1 MFDRYQ
7 LPELQRALER
17 APAVVLLGPRQVGK
31 TTLAFQV
38 AQADGVYLDLESPED
53 RNKLSNIEQYLRAR
67 QDRLVVLD
75 EVQRLPTLFEPLRGL
90 IDQARRAGRGNG
102 LYLLLGS
109 ASLDLIQH
117 SSETL
122 AGRIAFVELSG
133 LHRLEVPPALWD
145 SLWVR
150 GGFPQSLTAQSE
162 LESVQWRR
170 DFIRT
175 YLERDV
181 AQFAPRTS
189 AELLRRFWTML
200 AHLQGS
206 TLNNAQLARNLGLD
220 TRTANGY
227 LNLLTDLLLTRQL
240 APWHSNQG
248 KRLVKSHKVYI
259 RDSGLLH
266 SLLGI
271 TDMDSLLS
279 HPIVGASWEG
289 HVIESLLA
297 VAPAGTTPSFY
308 RSNAGAEIDLL
319 ITWPNGEHWAIEI
332 KRSTTPKVERGF
344 YSACDDIQP
353 SRKWLIYPGSEA
365 FPLSAD
371 IQVMPLHAAMQAL
384 AVGPTSQEITPP
396 PAS

>member
-1 MFDRYQ
+1 MMFTRHKLTD
-7 LPELQRALER
+7 LQNALLR

-31 TTLAFQV
+31 TTLALQV
-38 AQADGVYLDLESPED
+38 AQPDGRYLDLESPED
-53 RNKLSNIEQYLRAR
+53 RNKLSNVEQYLRTHLN
-67 QDRLVVLD
+67 QLIVLD
-75 EVQRLPTLFEPLRGL
+75 EVQRMPTLFEPLRGL
-90 IDQARRAGRGNG
+90 IDQARRTGIANG
-102 LYLLLGS
+102 TRTHGFYLLLGS
-109 ASLDLIQH
+109 ASLDLIQQ

-122 AGRIAFVELSG
+122 AGRIAFIELNG
-133 LHRLEVPPALWD
+133 LHRLEVPLELWD
-145 SLWVR
+145 NLWVR
-150 GGFPQSLTAQSE
+150 GGFPQSLTALSDYD
-162 LESVQWRR
+162 SVLWRR
-170 DFIRT
+170 DFTRT
-175 YLERDV
+175 YLQRDV

-206 TLNNAQLARNLGLD
+206 TLNMAQLARNLDVD
-220 TRTANGY
+220 TRTTNGY
-227 LNLLTDLLLTRQL
+227 LDLLTDLLLARKL

-271 TDMDSLLS
+271 TDMDALLS

-297 VAPAGTTPSFY
+297 VAPAEAQPSFY

-319 ITWPNGEHWAIEI
+319 LTWPNGEHWAMEI

-344 YSACDDIQP
+344 YSACEDIKP
-353 SRKWLIYPGSEA
+353 SRRWLIYPGSECY
-365 FPLSAD
+365 PLGDGIEVMSLQSA
-371 IQVMPLHAAMQAL
+371 MKAL
-384 AVGPTSQEITPP
+384 L
-396 PAS
+396 

>member
-1 MFDRYQ
+1 MFNRYQ
-7 LPELQRALER
+7 LAEIQQALQR

-31 TTLAFQV
+31 TTLALEV
-38 AQADGVYLDLESPED
+38 AQPDGTYLDLESPED
-53 RNKLSNIEQYLRAR
+53 RNKLTNIEEYLRAR
-67 QDRLVVLD
+67 QDRLIVLD

-90 IDQARRAGRGNG
+90 IDQARRAGTANG
-102 LYLLLGS
+102 TRTHGFYLLLGS
-109 ASLDLIQH
+109 ASLDLIQR

-122 AGRIAFVELSG
+122 AGRIAFVELGG
-133 LHRLEVPPALWD
+133 LHRLEVPSNLWD
-145 SLWVR
+145 GLWVR
-150 GGFPQSLTAQSE
+150 GGFPQSLTALSDAD
-162 LESVQWRR
+162 SVQWRR
-170 DFIRT
+170 DFTRT

-206 TLNNAQLARNLGLD
+206 TLNIAQLARNLGVD

-227 LNLLTDLLLTRQL
+227 LDLLTDLLLTRKL
-240 APWHSNQG
+240 APWHSNQS
-248 KRLVKSHKVYI
+248 KRLVKSNKVYI

-271 TDMDSLLS
+271 TDMDALLS
-279 HPIVGASWEG
+279 HPVVGASWEG

-297 VAPAGTTPSFY
+297 VAPTGTVPSFY

-319 ITWPNGEHWAIEI
+319 LTWPNGEHWAIEI

-344 YSACDDIQP
+344 YSACEDIRP
-353 SRKWLIYPGSEA
+353 SRKWLIYPGMECY
-365 FPLSAD
+365 PLGD
-371 IQVMPLHAAMQAL
+371 GIEVMPLQVAMGKLSGSIQ
-384 AVGPTSQEITPP
+384 
-396 PAS
+396 

>member
-1 MFDRYQ
+1 MFTRFKLAEVHQ
-7 LPELQRALER
+7 ALQR

-31 TTLAFQV
+31 TTLAFEV
-38 AQADGVYLDLESPED
+38 AQPDGVYLDLESPED
-53 RNKLSNIEQYLRAR
+53 RNKLSNVEQYLRAR
-67 QDRLVVLD
+67 LDQLVVLD
-75 EVQRLPTLFEPLRGL
+75 EVQRLPGLFEPLRGL
-90 IDQARRAGRGNG
+90 IDQARRNGAANNTRSKG

-109 ASLDLIQH
+109 ASLDLIQR

-133 LHRLEVPPALWD
+133 LHRLEVPPNLWD
-145 SLWVR
+145 GLWVR
-150 GGFPQSLTAQSE
+150 GGFPQSLSAQSE
-162 LESVQWRR
+162 ADSVQWRR
-170 DFIRT
+170 DFTRT

-206 TLNNAQLARNLGLD
+206 TLNMAQLARNLGID

-227 LNLLTDLLLTRQL
+227 LDLLTDLLLTRKL
-240 APWHSNQG
+240 APWHNNQG
-248 KRLVKSHKVYI
+248 KRLVKSNKVYI

-271 TDMDSLLS
+271 TDMDALLS
-279 HPIVGASWEG
+279 HPVVGASWEG

-297 VAPAGTTPSFY
+297 VAPAGAIPSFY

-344 YSACDDIQP
+344 YSACEEVRP
-353 SRKWLIYPGSEA
+353 SRKWLIYPGSEGYS
-365 FPLSAD
+365 LGD
-371 IQVMPLHAAMQAL
+371 EIEVMPVHTAMQTL
-384 AVGPTSQEITPP
+384 VHQGCSFW
-396 PAS
+396 